1 MQQLWFKI
9 GDAARIIGVTP
20 KDLRYWELNLDS
32 FKSKRSQG
40 NLRYYHRDD
49 LPIFVTMKQLI
60 ESGVSIREAA
70 QIASRSELTPK
81 VTVHD
86 HVEAISDTPPLVDPQ
101 EDDSSL
107 SKRRNRI
114 EDAKASLRQMIAQLS
129 RSINIT

>member
-1 MQQLWFKI
+1 
-9 GDAARIIGVTP
+9 
-20 KDLRYWELNLDS
+20 
-32 FKSKRSQG
+32 RSQG

-81 VTVHD
+81 GAVHNQI
-86 HVEAISDTPPLVDPQ
+86 EAISDTPPLVDSQ

-107 SKRRNRI
+107 SKRSNRI

-129 RSINIT
+129 RPINIT